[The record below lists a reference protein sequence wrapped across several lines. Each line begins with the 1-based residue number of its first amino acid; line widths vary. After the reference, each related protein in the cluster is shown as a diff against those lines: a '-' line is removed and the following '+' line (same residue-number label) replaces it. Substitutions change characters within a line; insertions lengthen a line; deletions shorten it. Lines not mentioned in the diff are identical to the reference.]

1 MRPHR
6 LRDRTARLFVR
17 PLLDWFRASEI
28 AGWTAAGSDIKC
40 SLPCCGG
47 ESLARFLDEDLDA
60 TFHNMNALADFAEY
74 VMNAPREDRQSEF
87 LNACR
92 EAVARYGNA
101 GFKGPENPKAQLTGW
116 VVS

>member
-1 MRPHR
+1 
-6 LRDRTARLFVR
+6 
-17 PLLDWFRASEI
+17 
-28 AGWTAAGSDIKC
+28 
-40 SLPCCGG
+40 
-47 ESLARFLDEDLDA
+47 
-60 TFHNMNALADFAEY
+60 MNALADFAEY